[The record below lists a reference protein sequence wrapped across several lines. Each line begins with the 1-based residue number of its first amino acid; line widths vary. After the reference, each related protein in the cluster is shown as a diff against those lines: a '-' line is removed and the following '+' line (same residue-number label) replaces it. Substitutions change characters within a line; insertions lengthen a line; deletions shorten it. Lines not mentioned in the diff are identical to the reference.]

1 MHAFPIPVVALVETR
16 GPGSQPEDESL
27 NYMDMPHD
35 MRTYRMPVLP
45 EPEEVR
51 DLRAARG
58 ALQAV
63 LAALQP
69 EQPPAKVDL
78 SPLDAANLAL
88 IDQIM
93 GEGEVSA
100 LIETQG
106 GSLRIQESVFA
117 GVWRVR
123 MFDADAACIADH
135 IEIGDLPAAIVLASR
150 AGLSTPTIPTT
161 ADGVINAPAL
171 LAEITEH
178 LRLGACRTLVVDSE
192 NRPQRG
198 RFLPDSPPHGCS
210 MGQEAGEKGSAAV
223 DSQPTIPKSDRLLAT
238 PYHIINLS
246 LLPFS
251 PEDAQWLDQALG
263 RGTVSLL
270 SRGYGNCRITA
281 TGISRVWWVQYFN
294 SQDAL
299 ILNTLEITDAP
310 EVARAAAEDL
320 TDSGE
325 RLTEVLEWIG

>member
-1 MHAFPIPVVALVETR
+1 MHAFPIPVVAFGETR
-16 GPGSQPEDESL
+16 GPGSQPEDETL

-58 ALQAV
+58 TLQTV
-63 LAALQP
+63 LSGLQSAQP
-69 EQPPAKVDL
+69 EQTPARIDL
-78 SPLDAANLAL
+78 NPLDAANLAL

-93 GEGEVSA
+93 GEGEVGA
-100 LIETQG
+100 LIENQD

-123 MFDADAACIADH
+123 MFDTGNQPVSDCI
-135 IEIGDLPAAIVLASR
+135 EVGDLPAAIVLASR
-150 AGLSTPTIPTT
+150 SGQSIPAIPPTAP
-161 ADGVINAPAL
+161 GVINAPAL
-171 LAEITEH
+171 LAEITDH
-178 LRLGACRTLVVDSE
+178 LR
-192 NRPQRG
+192 
-198 RFLPDSPPHGCS
+198 
-210 MGQEAGEKGSAAV
+210 
-223 DSQPTIPKSDRLLAT
+223 LAT

-251 PEDAQWLDQALG
+251 PEDALWLDQALG

-299 ILNTLEITDAP
+299 ILNTLEIADAP

-320 TDSGE
+320 ADSAE

>member
-1 MHAFPIPVVALVETR
+1 MHAFPIPVVAL
-16 GPGSQPEDESL
+16 GPGTQSEDESL
-27 NYMDMPHD
+27 NYIDMPHD
-35 MRTYRMPVLP
+35 MRSYRMPVLP

-58 ALQAV
+58 MLQAV
-63 LAALQP
+63 LAGLQSARP
-69 EQPPAKVDL
+69 DQPKIDL
-78 SPLDAANLAL
+78 CPLDAANLAL

-106 GSLRIQESVFA
+106 GSLRIQESVYA
-117 GVWRVR
+117 GVWRTR
-123 MFDADAACIADH
+123 MFDADAACIADQ

-150 AGLSTPTIPTT
+150 TGQSAPTAPPL
-161 ADGVINAPAL
+161 APGVINAPAL
-171 LAEITEH
+171 LAEIAEH
-178 LRLGACRTLVVDSE
+178 LA
-192 NRPQRG
+192 Q
-198 RFLPDSPPHGCS
+198 
-210 MGQEAGEKGSAAV
+210 
-223 DSQPTIPKSDRLLAT
+223 AT

-251 PEDAQWLDQALG
+251 PEDALWLDQALG

-320 TDSGE
+320 ADSSE

>member
-1 MHAFPIPVVALVETR
+1 MHAFPIPVVAL
-16 GPGSQPEDESL
+16 GPGTQPEDESL

-35 MRTYRMPVLP
+35 MRAYRMPVLP

-51 DLRAARG
+51 NLRAARA

-63 LAALQP
+63 LAGLQSSQP
-69 EQPPAKVDL
+69 EPAPAKVDL

-100 LIETQG
+100 LIENQD

-117 GVWRVR
+117 GVWRTR
-123 MFDADAACIADH
+123 MFDGNAACIADH
-135 IEIGDLPAAIVLASR
+135 IEIGDLPAAVVRASR
-150 AGLSTPTIPTT
+150 AGQSTPLAPPL
-161 ADGVINAPAL
+161 APGVVNAPAL
-171 LAEITEH
+171 LAEISDH
-178 LRLGACRTLVVDSE
+178 LR
-192 NRPQRG
+192 Q
-198 RFLPDSPPHGCS
+198 
-210 MGQEAGEKGSAAV
+210 
-223 DSQPTIPKSDRLLAT
+223 AT

-310 EVARAAAEDL
+310 EVARAAVEDL
-320 TDSGE
+320 ADSAE